1 MKYFKLFVLWLLSI
15 IVLTLFGDYV
25 ISRNVNGFLQLL
37 SFVGVV
43 VFLAYVANETFKLLI
58 NNKKTEK

>member
-1 MKYFKLFVLWLLSI
+1 MKYIKLFVLWLLSI

-43 VFLAYVANETFKLLI
+43 VFLAYTANETFKFLI

>member
-1 MKYFKLFVLWLLSI
+1 MKYFKLFVLWILSF

-25 ISRNVNGFLQLL
+25 ISRNVNGYLQLL

-43 VFLAYVANETFKLLI
+43 VFLSYVANETFKFLN